1 LAGQPG
7 DSADAR
13 TAPRGGEEAVRAAL
27 GSAGPAV
34 RRYLFG
40 VCGDWHEAED
50 LAQAALL
57 KAWRRRETFD
67 GRASAR
73 TWIFAIARN
82 HWRDRLRR
90 KRSAPRMKEMI
101 PDSTVA
107 KPSAAPDAAAA
118 RDEFRRAVD
127 RALER
132 LPRPQREALALRE
145 SEGLTFADIAAL
157 LDVPVGTVKTRVRRA
172 LLKLADELSAFAP
185 EDAR

>member
-1 LAGQPG
+1 LAGPSG
-7 DSADAR
+7 DSANAR
-13 TAPRGGEEAVRAAL
+13 TAPCGGEEAVRAAI

-40 VCGDWHEAED
+40 VCGNWHEAED

-82 HWRDRLRR
+82 HWRDRLRK
-90 KRSAPRMKEMI
+90 KRSAPRMDEML
-101 PDSTVA
+101 PESSVT

-118 RDEFRRAVD
+118 RGEFRRAVA
-127 RALER
+127 RAVER
-132 LPRPQREALALRE
+132 LPGPQREALALRE
-145 SEGLTFADIAAL
+145 SEGLTFAEAAAVL
-157 LDVPVGTVKTRVRRA
+157 GVPVGTVKTRVRRA